1 MRIAM
6 ARTWARSVAVTALA
20 ALAALLLTL
29 LGPVGAARADTG
41 PFQARRV
48 YVNLWAPPGI
58 GLRDSYSYFLQS
70 VRDAAGHAGPAE
82 VMQTQH
88 EGVGLIWVTL
98 TARNDHNQERRIHLW
113 MNPTNM
119 YILGFTT
126 HDGRTYEF
134 NDTGRVG
141 SNDTTLRWR
150 MRNTHGQE
158 IQAAGISRDPIQLNF
173 GGGYGALEN
182 AAQRGRDRMLVG
194 YIDVQG
200 SILQLATVA
209 NPSGAGRLD
218 SARSLML
225 MIHLVSEAARFH
237 DIEGSFRTAMATYE
251 QRPLPGWQ
259 IALENAWGALSSYWR
274 RLLDPR
280 VDDNPPYLPGVGN
293 YYGLDN
299 VRRYLS
305 IANSGG

>member
-1 MRIAM
+1 MKRATIR
-6 ARTWARSVAVTALA
+6 ARVGAVVSTALA
-20 ALAALLLTL
+20 TMGALLVGL
-29 LGPVGAARADTG
+29 LGPVGTAHADTA

-48 YVNLWAPPGI
+48 YVNLWGPPGI

-88 EGVGLIWVTL
+88 EGVGLVWVTL
-98 TARNDHNQERRIHLW
+98 TARNEHNQERRIHLW
-113 MNPTNM
+113 MNPANM

-173 GGGYGALEN
+173 GGGYGSLEN
-182 AAQRGRDRMLVG
+182 AAQRGRDRMQVG
-194 YIDVQG
+194 YFDVQA
-200 SILQLATVA
+200 SILQLATIA
-209 NPSGAGRLD
+209 NPSGVGRLE
-218 SARSLML
+218 SARSLTL
-225 MIHLVSEAARFH
+225 MIHFVSEAARFH

-259 IALENAWGALSSYWR
+259 VALENAWGALSAYWR

-280 VDDNPPYLPGVGN
+280 VDDNPPFLPGVSN

-305 IANSGG
+305 IANSST

>member
-1 MRIAM
+1 M
-6 ARTWARSVAVTALA
+6 
-20 ALAALLLTL
+20 
-29 LGPVGAARADTG
+29 
-41 PFQARRV
+41 
-48 YVNLWAPPGI
+48 
-58 GLRDSYSYFLQS
+58 
-70 VRDAAGHAGPAE
+70 
-82 VMQTQH
+82 
-88 EGVGLIWVTL
+88 TL

-150 MRNTHGQE
+150 MRNTRGQE

-194 YIDVQG
+194 YIDVQA

-237 DIEGSFRTAMATYE
+237 DIEGSFRAAMATYE
-251 QRPLPGWQ
+251 QRPLPAG
-259 IALENAWGALSSYWR
+259 R
-274 RLLDPR
+274 
-280 VDDNPPYLPGVGN
+280 
-293 YYGLDN
+293 
-299 VRRYLS
+299 
-305 IANSGG
+305 

>member
-1 MRIAM
+1 M
-6 ARTWARSVAVTALA
+6 ARKVVAT

-48 YVNLWAPPGI
+48 YVKLRAPPGI

-82 VMQTQH
+82 GMQTQH

-98 TARNDHNQERRIHLW
+98 TARNDHDQERRIHLW
-113 MNPTNM
+113 MNPTKM

-150 MRNTHGQE
+150 LRNTHGQE

-173 GGGYGALEN
+173 GGGYGAPEHT
-182 AAQRGRDRMLVG
+182 AERGRDRMLVG
-194 YIDVQG
+194 YADVQA

-209 NPSGAGRLD
+209 NPTGAGRLD

-225 MIHLVSEAARFH
+225 MIHLVSGNRHTSPPVRPAAPATAIATVPTASLDVLAPPGRMPALN
-237 DIEGSFRTAMATYE
+237 GS
-251 QRPLPGWQ
+251 PCG
-259 IALENAWGALSSYWR
+259 R
-274 RLLDPR
+274 R
-280 VDDNPPYLPGVGN
+280 
-293 YYGLDN
+293 
-299 VRRYLS
+299 S
-305 IANSGG
+305 A

>member
-1 MRIAM
+1 MRISM
-6 ARTWARSVAVTALA
+6 ARNWARAVVVTALA
-20 ALAALLLTL
+20 SLAAVLLTL

-173 GGGYGALEN
+173 GGGYGALQN
-182 AAQRGRDRMLVG
+182 AADRGRERMLVG
-194 YIDVQG
+194 YVDIQA

-259 IALENAWGALSSYWR
+259 IALENAWGALSSYWW

-305 IANSGG
+305 IAHSGG